1 MIIILMKKNRSLPI
15 IFALMLAGSLA
26 LSGCSASNTSS
37 SSSKPTEQVK
47 IMTSFYPL
55 QFVTQRIMGDAYK
68 VSSITPSG
76 GEPHDVELT
85 PKDVTNIGQSDLVVY
100 LKGFQPAV
108 DKAVTEAKPKHV
120 IEVSEPAKLIAATEE
135 AEHEADHNKADAKD
149 EKDHEHGKTDAKDE
163 KDHEHGHDHGHG
175 NIQDPHFWLDPQ
187 RMLAVAQQV
196 KEALVKQFP
205 NQEKTFTDNFSALKA
220 DLEKLD
226 QEYQQGLKTCEHK
239 TIVTAHTAFQYLAN
253 TYNLKQLGISGV
265 DPEAEPAPARL
276 AEIKKQLE
284 NTDVTTI
291 FSEELLSPKV
301 AEALAKEL
309 NLKTAVLNPIESQ
322 NDKRSYL
329 DMMRDNLKELRTALA
344 CK

>member
-1 MIIILMKKNRSLPI
+1 MIIVLMKKNRPLPI
-15 IFALMLAGSLA
+15 IFTLMLAGSLA
-26 LSGCSASNTSS
+26 LSGCSASSTSS
-37 SSSKPTEQVK
+37 SSSKATEQVK
-47 IMTSFYPL
+47 IMASFYPL
-55 QFVTQRIMGDAYK
+55 QFVTQRIMGDSYK
-68 VSSITPSG
+68 VASITPAG

-108 DKAVTEAKPKHV
+108 DKAVTEAKPKNV
-120 IEVSEPAKLIAATEE
+120 IEVSDSAKLIAATEE
-135 AEHEADHNKADAKD
+135 AEHEHEADHDKADAKD
-149 EKDHEHGKTDAKDE
+149 EK
-163 KDHEHGHDHGHG
+163 EHGHDHDHG
-175 NIQDPHFWLDPQ
+175 NLQDPHFWLDPQ
-187 RMLAVAQQV
+187 RMLAVSQQV

-226 QEYQQGLKTCEHK
+226 QEYQQGLKTCERK